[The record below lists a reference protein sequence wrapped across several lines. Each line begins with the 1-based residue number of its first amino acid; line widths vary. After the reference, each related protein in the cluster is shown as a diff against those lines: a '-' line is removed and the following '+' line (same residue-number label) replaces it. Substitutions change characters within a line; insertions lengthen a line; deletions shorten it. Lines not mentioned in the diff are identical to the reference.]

1 VKQIKKLKVAP
12 IVKIIIVFMVFS
24 FLFGVLASFKV
35 SVKTDSLTFQK
46 SFLEIFLMTFIFNYW
61 LIFLLW
67 QLGKTK
73 GIFLICYFLVF
84 LKCLLFGITF
94 GINLRSL
101 NSLSFL
107 KYFILDLS
115 FLYPLFG
122 VMLYDISSYNLY
134 DNKKYSSQIQ
144 VIVYTIW
151 TLIYSLICGFIGS
164 KI

>member
-1 VKQIKKLKVAP
+1 MKQIKKLKVAP

-24 FLFGVLASFKV
+24 FLFGALASFKV
-35 SVKTDSLTFQK
+35 SVKTDPLTFQK

-84 LKCLLFGITF
+84 LKCLLFGITS

-122 VMLYDISSYNLY
+122 VMLYDISAYNLY